1 MLFVLD
7 VYIEAMCT
15 LICPEGRVLLIKGS
29 PINQQE

>member
-7 VYIEAMCT
+7 VYIEAMHR

-29 PINQQE
+29 PTNQQ